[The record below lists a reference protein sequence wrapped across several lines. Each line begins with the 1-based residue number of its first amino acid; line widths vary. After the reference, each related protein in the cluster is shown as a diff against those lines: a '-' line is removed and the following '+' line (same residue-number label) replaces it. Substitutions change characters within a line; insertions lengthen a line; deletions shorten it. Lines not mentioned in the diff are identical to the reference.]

1 MRSPGWVRATRV
13 LGSRKAAQGVV
24 SHAFQSLLFVTAT
37 VLLLIPYAVD
47 PLFKNC
53 LLCSSAWLK
62 MLYPSTSAFWMQVA
76 DSAALPRSSM
86 ATF

>member
-13 LGSRKAAQGVV
+13 LASCKAAQGVV
-24 SHAFQSLLFVTAT
+24 SHAFQSLLFIT

-53 LLCSSAWLK
+53 LLCSLAWLK
-62 MLYPSTSAFWMQVA
+62 MLFPSTSAFWMQVA
-76 DSAALPRSSM
+76 DSAALSGSSM